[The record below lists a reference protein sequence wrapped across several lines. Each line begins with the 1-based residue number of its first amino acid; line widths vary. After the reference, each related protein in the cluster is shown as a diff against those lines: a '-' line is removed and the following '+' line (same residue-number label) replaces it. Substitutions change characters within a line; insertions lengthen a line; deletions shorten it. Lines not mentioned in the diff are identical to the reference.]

1 MKINRKTFFKSLAIG
16 TIGLPVF
23 LRTFLGK
30 NFAQSNKMVGAIDGQ
45 QHRWKMVTT
54 WPPNFPIIGEACQVF
69 ADAVEAMS
77 GGRLHIQVY
86 GGGELVP
93 ALETFDAV
101 RSGSAEVGSGAGYY
115 WAGKLPA
122 ATFFATVPFGMNAQ
136 QANAWVNF
144 GGGRELWEELYSSH
158 NLIPMAAGNTGVQM
172 GGWFNREINS
182 VADLKGLKMRIPGLG
197 GKVLERVG
205 GSPVLM
211 AGSEIYTS
219 LERGVIDA
227 TEWLSPFHD
236 NLAGF
241 QEIAKHYYYPGWHE
255 PGTVLEFIFNKEKFE
270 ALPADLQAI
279 LRVATAFINHWT
291 FSNMEAKNAE
301 ALQEMKRQGV
311 DIRPFPREVIEA
323 LRTETQ
329 KVIAEM
335 TGGDE
340 FTRRVYDSYRAFQEK
355 ATSWSKLSE
364 EVYYESLQS

>member
-1 MKINRKTFFKSLAIG
+1 MKMNRKTFFKGLAIG

-23 LRTFLGK
+23 LRTFMGK
-30 NFAQSNKMVGAIDGQ
+30 NFAQSQKMVGAIDGQ
-45 QHRWKMVTT
+45 QHHWKMVTT

-93 ALETFDAV
+93 PLESFDAV
-101 RSGSAEVGSGAGYY
+101 RSGSADVGSGAGYY

-144 GGGRELWEELYSSH
+144 GGGRELWEELYEPF

-197 GKVLERVG
+197 GKVFERVG

-227 TEWLSPFHD
+227 TEWLGPFHD
-236 NLAGF
+236 HLAGF
-241 QEIAKHYYYPGWHE
+241 QEIAKYYYYPGWHE
-255 PGTVLEFIFNKEKFE
+255 PGTVLEFIFNKDKFE
-270 ALPADLQAI
+270 GLPKDLQEI
-279 LRVATAFINHWT
+279 LRIATGYINHWT
-291 FSNMEAKNAE
+291 FSKMEAKNAE
-301 ALQEMKRQGV
+301 ALAELRQKGI
-311 DIRPFPREVIEA
+311 DIRPFPQEVIEE
-323 LRTETQ
+323 LRIKTKE
-329 KVIAEM
+329 VIAEM
-335 TGGDE
+335 TAKDD
-340 FTRRVYDSYRAFQEK
+340 FTRRVYESYQAFQSK
-355 ATSWSKLSE
+355 SGDWSKLSE
-364 EVYYESLQS
+364 EVYYGKLQF

>member
-1 MKINRKTFFKSLAIG
+1 MKINRKSFFKSLAIG

-30 NFAQSNKMVGAIDGQ
+30 NFAQSQQMTGAIDGRQ
-45 QHRWKMVTT
+45 YHWKMVTT
-54 WPPNFPIIGEACQVF
+54 WPPNFPILGEACQVF
-69 ADAVEAMS
+69 ADAVKAMS

-93 ALETFDAV
+93 PLETFDTV

-136 QANAWVNF
+136 QANAWVEF
-144 GGGRELWEELYSSH
+144 GGGRELWEELYSPY

-197 GKVLERVG
+197 GKVFERVG

-241 QEIAKHYYYPGWHE
+241 QDIAKYYYYPGWHE
-255 PGTVLEFIFNKEKFE
+255 PGTVLEFIFNKEKYE

-279 LRVATAFINHWT
+279 LRTATAYINHWT
-291 FSNMEAKNAE
+291 LSNMEAKNVE
-301 ALQEMKRQGV
+301 ALAAMRSKGV
-311 DIRPFPREVIEA
+311 DIRPFPKEVIEE
-323 LRTETQ
+323 LRAKTRD
-329 KVIAEM
+329 VIAEM
-335 TGGDE
+335 TEGDA
-340 FTRRVYDSYRAFQEK
+340 FTRRVYESYRSFQQK
-355 ATSWSKLSE
+355 AMGWSELSE
-364 EVYYESLQS
+364 EVYYGDLQS

>member
-1 MKINRKTFFKSLAIG
+1 MKFNRKTFFKGLAIG
-16 TIGLPVF
+16 TIGLPVY
-23 LRTFLGK
+23 LRIALGK
-30 NFAQSNKMVGAIDGQ
+30 NFAQSERSVSNINGER
-45 QHRWKMVTT
+45 HSWKMVTT

-93 ALETFDAV
+93 PLEAFDAV
-101 RSGSAEVGSGAGYY
+101 RSGSAEIGSGAGYY

-144 GGGRELWEELYSSH
+144 GGGLQLWEELYSPY
-158 NLIPMAAGNTGVQM
+158 NLIPMPAGNTGVQM

-197 GKVLERVG
+197 GKVFERVG

-241 QEIAKHYYYPGWHE
+241 QEIAKYYYYPGWHE
-255 PGTVLEFIFNKEKFE
+255 PGTVLEYIFNKEKFE

-279 LRVATAFINHWT
+279 LRIATGYINQWT
-291 FSNMEAKNAE
+291 LSSMEANNA
-301 ALQEMKRQGV
+301 ATLAEMKRKGV
-311 DIRPFPREVIEA
+311 DIRPFPREVIQE
-323 LRTETQ
+323 LRAKT
-329 KVIAEM
+329 KDVIAEM
-335 TGGDE
+335 TAGDE
-340 FTRRVYDSYRAFQEK
+340 FTRRVYDSYRTFQEK
-355 ATSWSKLSE
+355 ATAWSKLSE
-364 EVYYESLQS
+364 QVYYDELQS